1 MSRFANLKKIIE
13 NPEAEPETSP
23 EVPVLSPTLDPPS
36 EPVAAVP
43 VPQPAPSATEPE
55 KRRRGRPEGKRSDPS
70 FTGTTFYVEKSVLLD
85 VQVKLLQEG
94 KTRDVSEVVNE
105 LLKLWTAGK
114 VKL

>member
-13 NPEAEPETSP
+13 SPEAEPEVTLEAAQTPAAP
-23 EVPVLSPTLDPPS
+23 EPVLA
-36 EPVAAVP
+36 E
-43 VPQPAPSATEPE
+43 PAPASSIPAAEP
-55 KRRRGRPEGKRSDPS
+55 RRKRGRPEGKRSDPT

-85 VQVKLLQEG
+85 AQVKLLQEG
-94 KTRDVSEVVNE
+94 KTRDVSEVVNG

>member
-23 EVPVLSPTLDPPS
+23 EVPVLSPTLDPPP
-36 EPVAAVP
+36 EPVVAVH
-43 VPQPAPSATEPE
+43 VAQPSAAEATPE

-85 VQVKLLQEG
+85 AQVKLLQEG
-94 KTRDVSEVVNE
+94 KTRDVSEVVND
-105 LLKLWTAGK
+105 LLKLWTSGK